1 MDIVFLGPPCEA
13 FADGARGSPTRQ
25 LAQALRR
32 RGHPVLLLEQAL
44 SGSSWL
50 EGEPARAPYL
60 DVADLHAR
68 FRSRVRRADLVLVDA
83 DVPRGA
89 EVGRWA
95 QDTARGL
102 TVCWDR
108 DTPRTLR
115 HARSREDA
123 ARMTPELL
131 AGYPLLLC
139 SSGGPVPERLER
151 EWGVARARVFPPGV
165 PQEHFAPR
173 AREPRWDLGHL
184 GPSSAERRTLL
195 GRLLLDAA
203 RDWPEG
209 RFVLAG
215 GMSVVDAAWPAN
227 VTRQAAPPSR
237 EHPDFHAAQ
246 RFTLALSR
254 AEHTPGP
261 HLFEAAACGAALVCE
276 PWPGL
281 EDLFSLGEE
290 VLVART
296 AKDVLLYLREMPEA
310 DRLQLGARARERVL
324 AEHTVDQRALAL
336 ERYADEAVR
345 GASVGAP
352 VRDTDP
358 LERSLS

>member
-13 FADGARGSPTRQ
+13 SAEGAQGTASRL
-25 LAQALRR
+25 LAQALRH
-32 RGHPVLLLEQAL
+32 RGHAVLLLEQAL
-44 SGSSWL
+44 SGGAWL
-50 EGEPARAPYL
+50 EGVPSLAPYL
-60 DVADLHAR
+60 NVADLHAR

-83 DVPRGA
+83 DVPRVA

-95 QDTARGL
+95 TDTARGL

-115 HARSREDA
+115 QRHPEDA
-123 ARMTPELL
+123 SRMTPGQL
-131 AGYPLLLC
+131 AAYHLCLC
-139 SSGGPVPERLER
+139 SCGGPVPGRLER
-151 EWGVARARVFPPGV
+151 DWGVARARAFPPGV
-165 PQEHFAPR
+165 HPEHFAPR
-173 AREPRWDLGHL
+173 PRQGMRWDLGHL
-184 GPSSAERRTLL
+184 GPLSPERRVLL
-195 GRLLLDAA
+195 GPLLFGAA

-215 GMSVVDAAWPAN
+215 GMSVVDAAWASN
-227 VTRQAAPPSR
+227 VTRQATPASR

-246 RFTLALSR
+246 RFTLALSP
-254 AEHTPGP
+254 AEHSPGP
-261 HLFEAAACGAALVCE
+261 HLFEAAACGAALICD

-290 VLVART
+290 VVVART

-324 AEHTVDQRALAL
+324 AEHTVAHRALTL
-336 ERYADEAVR
+336 ERYAHEAVR
-345 GASVGAP
+345 GASAGAP
-352 VRDTDP
+352 VRGPNP
-358 LERSLS
+358 LERSLN